1 MEASHKLQRA
11 NLDFFCLCFLH
22 DFFVKFKVQDEFC
35 NPQTERFP
43 KLSLITQFGQ
53 LQAEK
58 IRFKFFKWE
67 SKPDTNLCLI
77 TGEVLHS
84 WSFAW

>member
-1 MEASHKLQRA
+1 MEASHKLQSA
-11 NLDFFCLCFLH
+11 NLDFFRLCFLH

-43 KLSLITQFGQ
+43 KLSLSTQFGQ

-58 IRFKFFKWE
+58 IRFRGR
-67 SKPDTNLCLI
+67 SKMGIQPPSCLI